1 VILTTTRWG
10 DNRDGH
16 DEARETWLHEN
27 VWDPL
32 LRMGASQQRYHGTPD
47 SALGIVQGL
56 LAGSKVVLDIQ
67 KEIVDEGKA
76 LGETSA
82 GTLVTGNLEDLQAQL
97 QKSLDEIHYLRRQ
110 LSGSDEVGRI
120 RIDQRFANDQERMK
134 QAKAAEKLLEERL
147 REEIRAEIE
156 AEVRAQLEVTQQK
169 KVQQGKSSRYQ
180 KVETVAKVAS
190 SVITVAVAV
199 ISALFGLDPGLA
211 DVVRGWFQ

>member
-1 VILTTTRWG
+1 
-10 DNRDGH
+10 
-16 DEARETWLHEN
+16 
-27 VWDPL
+27 
-32 LRMGASQQRYHGTPD
+32 
-47 SALGIVQGL
+47 
-56 LAGSKVVLDIQ
+56 
-67 KEIVDEGKA
+67 
-76 LGETSA
+76 
-82 GTLVTGNLEDLQAQL
+82 
-97 QKSLDEIHYLRRQ
+97 
-110 LSGSDEVGRI
+110 
-120 RIDQRFANDQERMK
+120 MK